1 MGNSL
6 DQYRAAVGGFYTQC
20 HNTLSKSV
28 LRFSKSVNL
37 LDFLLFICNI
47 FKQQC
52 KILSSWSLRINFFAQ
67 LFVFFILLL
76 SGDIETNPG
85 WQIYKTLK
93 FSRQYK
99 FFWVNVVV
107 FQKMFEFIRWYYI
120 CSRLF
125 IHVYLC
131 VFNI

>member
-6 DQYRAAVGGFYTQC
+6 EQYRAAVGFFLYSIC
-20 HNTLSKSV
+20 HNILSKSV
-28 LRFSKSVNL
+28 LRFSKSVNM

-67 LFVFFILLL
+67 LFMFFILLL

-85 WQIYKTLK
+85 PSVEKSLDILH
-93 FSRQYK
+93 
-99 FFWVNVVV
+99 
-107 FQKMFEFIRWYYI
+107 
-120 CSRLF
+120 L
-125 IHVYLC
+125 
-131 VFNI
+131 NI